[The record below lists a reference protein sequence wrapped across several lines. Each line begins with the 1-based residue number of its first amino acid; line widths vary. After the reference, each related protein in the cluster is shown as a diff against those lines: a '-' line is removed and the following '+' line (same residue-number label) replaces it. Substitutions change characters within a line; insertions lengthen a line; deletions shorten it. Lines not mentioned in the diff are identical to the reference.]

1 MQLDLTRFRQPV
13 SHVARRFTPAELAAG
28 DAPEEADAYQ
38 VVAPVEL
45 EFDLHKDKDRF
56 RVVGRVQ
63 AELELA
69 CSRCLEPFRLPVDAA
84 LDLRYWP
91 AGALDA
97 DEPDEDRDVSEESV
111 DTSYYRDDVLDLNE
125 LLREQFYLALPMK
138 PLCTE
143 GCLGLCPVC
152 GANRN
157 TAPCACRPTWE
168 DPRLAPL
175 KKLVDRSQEH

>member
-13 SHVARRFTPAELAAG
+13 SHVARQFSPAELAPENGAG
-28 DAPEEADAYQ
+28 DGDAYR
-38 VVAPVEL
+38 VVSPVDL

-56 RVVGRVQ
+56 RVVGRLQ
-63 AELELA
+63 AELEVP
-69 CSRCLEPFRLPVDAA
+69 CSRCLEPFRLPIDVP

-91 AGALDA
+91 AGAEDA
-97 DEPDEDRDVSEESV
+97 DEPVEDRNVSEEDV

-138 PLCTE
+138 PLCRE
-143 GCLGLCPVC
+143 GCLGLCPDC
-152 GANRN
+152 GADRN
-157 TAPCACRPTWE
+157 TAPCGCRPAWD

-175 KKLVDRSQEH
+175 KKLMDRSQEH

>member
-13 SHVARRFTPAELAAG
+13 SHVARRLSPAELAEGAG
-28 DAPEEADAYQ
+28 EADAYR
-38 VVAPVEL
+38 VVSPVDL

-56 RVVGRVQ
+56 RVVGRLQ
-63 AELELA
+63 AELEVP
-69 CSRCLEPFRLPVDAA
+69 CSRCLDPFRLPVDLP

-97 DEPDEDRDVSEESV
+97 EEPTEDRDVSEEDV

-138 PLCTE
+138 PLCKE
-143 GCLGLCPVC
+143 GCLGLCPEC
-152 GANRN
+152 GADRN
-157 TAPCACRPTWE
+157 TAPCECRAAWE

-175 KKLVDRSQEH
+175 KKLVDRSKEH